1 MMAVGIKMVTFLYA
15 RLNTNL
21 LMNLVVLTTIMPNC
35 GLLHV
40 GKQRP
45 ERYSGL
51 LEILLWPSNRAWSKS
66 CELDREEKSIWV

>member
-40 GKQRP
+40 GKQTG
-45 ERYSGL
+45 EVQ
-51 LEILLWPSNRAWSKS
+51 WPAGDLTTAKQ
-66 CELDREEKSIWV
+66 